1 VSKARAQA
9 RAERAEAARRA
20 DERRRAEAERSASV
34 RARQRRRA
42 LRWRRVRLWQHGPGF
57 SRRREAVG
65 ALAAVVLVL
74 CVATYVITRSATD
87 VLVLGLVLLVGAP
100 VLALIFFDRRRS

>member
-9 RAERAEAARRA
+9 RAQRAEAARLA
-20 DERRRAEAERSASV
+20 AERRRADADRAAAV
-34 RARQRRRA
+34 RARQQRRA
-42 LRWRRVRLWQHGPGF
+42 LRWRQLRLWRHGAGY

-65 ALAAVVLVL
+65 ALAAAVLVL